1 MSKHISLTENNTI
14 DTEASMKYFQT
25 EESTNQNYKQL
36 ISNSPQK
43 STISFNL
50 YERNKLKPL
59 QNKKN
64 TIRLSMK
71 EKRKKI
77 FNKIYGLD
85 DDYYNSLINLKK
97 NKNLSLIEH
106 QNKIIQLSSNLG
118 KQNLQKLNKELR
130 NIRIDSSLVCPLP
143 PLNYRALVEHSH
155 NENKKNKLKNR
166 ISLSKSLRIGQI
178 KDKYEMELE
187 KEKFKYYKPKMENAN
202 IQRMY
207 EILPEHIVEVF
218 VKKKHSIKSI
228 D

>member
-64 TIRLSMK
+64 TIRLSVK

-106 QNKIIQLSSNLG
+106 QNKIIQLSTNLG
-118 KQNLQKLNKELR
+118 IFYL
-130 NIRIDSSLVCPLP
+130 
-143 PLNYRALVEHSH
+143 
-155 NENKKNKLKNR
+155 ENDR
-166 ISLSKSLRIGQI
+166 
-178 KDKYEMELE
+178 
-187 KEKFKYYKPKMENAN
+187 F
-202 IQRMY
+202 
-207 EILPEHIVEVF
+207 
-218 VKKKHSIKSI
+218 
-228 D
+228 

>member
-1 MSKHISLTENNTI
+1 MPKQISVTENNTI
-14 DTEASMKYFQT
+14 DTEASIKNYHT
-25 EESTNQNYKQL
+25 EQSTNKNYKRL
-36 ISNSPQK
+36 ILNIPQK

-50 YERNKLKPL
+50 YEKNKVKPK
-59 QNKKN
+59 QIKKN
-64 TIRLSMK
+64 SIRLSMK
-71 EKRKKI
+71 EKRKQI

-85 DDYYNSLINLKK
+85 DGYYNSLNNLKK

-106 QNKIIQLSSNLG
+106 QNRIIQLSSNLG
-118 KQNLQKLNKELR
+118 KQNLQKLNQELR

-155 NENKKNKLKNR
+155 NENNNKKMKKR
-166 ISLSKSLRIGQI
+166 ISLSKSLRMGQI
-178 KDKYEMELE
+178 KDEYEMQLE
-187 KEKFKYYKPKMENAN
+187 KDKFKYYKPKMENSN

-218 VKKKHSIKSI
+218 VKKKHSIKNI

>member
-64 TIRLSMK
+64 TIRLSVK

-97 NKNLSLIEH
+97 NK
-106 QNKIIQLSSNLG
+106 IQYN
-118 KQNLQKLNKELR
+118 
-130 NIRIDSSLVCPLP
+130 
-143 PLNYRALVEHSH
+143 
-155 NENKKNKLKNR
+155 
-166 ISLSKSLRIGQI
+166 
-178 KDKYEMELE
+178 
-187 KEKFKYYKPKMENAN
+187 
-202 IQRMY
+202 
-207 EILPEHIVEVF
+207 
-218 VKKKHSIKSI
+218 
-228 D
+228 